1 MHFAVQPADLT
12 NGVEDVKLRTRN
24 DHTMTEDVTRIHNA
38 TGRII
43 LTAIHRGRDA
53 EGLEAITT
61 MRWTDE
67 AGQTGQ
73 DSHVRLALH
82 LERGGELFVEHDGA
96 PRPVEV
102 EPDDRFVH
110 TKGIGD
116 PLADP
121 ILGLPMY

>member
-1 MHFAVQPADLT
+1 MAD
-12 NGVEDVKLRTRN
+12 
-24 DHTMTEDVTRIHNA
+24 HITRIHNA

-53 EGLEAITT
+53 EGLESITA
-61 MRWTDE
+61 MRWRDE

-82 LERGGELFVEHDGA
+82 LERGGALFIEHDGT
-96 PRPVEV
+96 PIPVEV
-102 EPDDRFVH
+102 EPDDRFVR
-110 TKGIGD
+110 TKGIED
-116 PLADP
+116 PSADP

>member
-1 MHFAVQPADLT
+1 MKDTTV
-12 NGVEDVKLRTRN
+12 RTRN
-24 DHTMTEDVTRIHNA
+24 DHAMTDDITRIHNA
-38 TGRII
+38 IGRIV

-53 EGLEAITT
+53 EALEAITT

-82 LERGGELFVEHDGA
+82 LERGGELFIEHDGSL
-96 PRPVEV
+96 RPVEV

-116 PLADP
+116 SSADP
-121 ILGLPMY
+121 ILGLPTY